1 MKPRGKP
8 PSLIGGGA
16 GASKIIFA
24 KAKRTCKWCKSEILK
39 SSKCVEVAIPRSFGC
54 KTYCTNCFIHILD
67 QSRKDIANLEHSL
80 STMQ

>member
-39 SSKCVEVAIPRSFGC
+39 DSKCIEVAIPGSFGY
-54 KTYCTNCFIHILD
+54 KTYCTDCFVQILG
-67 QSRKDIANLEHSL
+67 QSRKDITNLERDIV
-80 STMQ
+80 TTK